1 MENLPIDNIPHERR
15 VVTFNK
21 LYEDLEGYGAPVVA
35 KKGLSINNEKF
46 VERYLA
52 YGLDSE
58 KAFREV
64 FGGRAEGLSDKDVR
78 KKANGL
84 LKRMDV
90 QVRIN
95 EICQEL
101 GVDTLIDKT
110 YLARKIVELIESDGV
125 SNELRLK
132 ALDIAGGM
140 LPKVVGVAAVDDSA
154 MSALM
159 SIKDRRLKKEN
170 APIAVDAVVVDVPK
184 TVEQAKGGS
193 TI

>member
-1 MENLPIDNIPHERR
+1 MR
-15 VVTFNK
+15 
-21 LYEDLEGYGAPVVA
+21 
-35 KKGLSINNEKF
+35 
-46 VERYLA
+46 
-52 YGLDSE
+52 
-58 KAFREV
+58 
-64 FGGRAEGLSDKDVR
+64 
-78 KKANGL
+78 
-84 LKRMDV
+84 RMDV

-95 EICQEL
+95 EICKEL

-110 YLARKIVELIESDGV
+110 YLARKIVELIESDSV